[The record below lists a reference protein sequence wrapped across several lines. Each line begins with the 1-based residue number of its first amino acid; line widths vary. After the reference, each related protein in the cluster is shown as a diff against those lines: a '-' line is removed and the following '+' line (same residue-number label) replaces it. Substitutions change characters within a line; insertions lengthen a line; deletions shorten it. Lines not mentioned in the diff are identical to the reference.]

1 MCRIHTVTSP
11 IIVDR
16 AVDGKFNCPIDCCTR
31 TFGWRDNLQSHLKVP
46 HLEQDNSA
54 PDQLPDDNDDNV
66 QQALSIG
73 MLIHLPIKQT
83 TKQLR
88 DSSFVVMNIMG
99 VFGTKSGPTF
109 DIL

>member
-1 MCRIHTVTSP
+1 
-11 IIVDR
+11 
-16 AVDGKFNCPIDCCTR
+16 
-31 TFGWRDNLQSHLKVP
+31 LKVP